1 MVKQISLKDI
11 FYFFELTYISGCLT
25 GKILILKLKTMALS
39 KSADKLR
46 HLIEKAIDD
55 HKITRDE
62 YDQIIHLATEDGH
75 IDPQEQALLSV
86 LQDMIETKLVKFV
99 AS

>member
-1 MVKQISLKDI
+1 
-11 FYFFELTYISGCLT
+11 
-25 GKILILKLKTMALS
+25 MAVS
-39 KSADKLR
+39 NSAEKLR
-46 HLIEKAIDD
+46 IMIEKAIDD

>member
-1 MVKQISLKDI
+1 L
-11 FYFFELTYISGCLT
+11 LTLNKKGTINNE
-25 GKILILKLKTMALS
+25 KIKTMELS
-39 KSADKLR
+39 SSADKLR
-46 HLIEKAIDD
+46 KLIEKAIED

-75 IDPQEQALLSV
+75 IDSQEQALLSE
-86 LQDMIETKLVKFV
+86 LQDMIESKMVRFV